1 MNATKDMY
9 PHMIMREMTM
19 NSLLSWQVNC
29 VILTETN
36 GLTNTSKSE
45 PRLHSLRKIPYTNR
59 SIF

>member
-1 MNATKDMY
+1 
-9 PHMIMREMTM
+9 MIMRELTM